1 MDIRLNKFIS
11 DSGYCSRREADR
23 FIERQKV
30 TINRV
35 TASVGDKVSPGDVVK
50 VNGNLIEVRDES
62 VYIALN
68 KPVGITCTTDTSD
81 STNVID
87 FVNYPTRIFHI
98 GRLDKDS
105 EGLILLTNNGDIVNK
120 ILREGNNHEK
130 EYEVQVDKSIT
141 PDFIEKMRGGVKIL
155 GTTTKKCF
163 VEKEG
168 DKHFR
173 IILTQGLN
181 RQIRRMCEAFG
192 YEVVKLRRVRIMNI
206 TLNKLPLEQWRFLE
220 PEEVEELLGSIKDS
234 KSSGSSSRSNR
245 AKRFGT
251 RSSRAPYAG
260 NSPEGENGEA
270 AKSKGKR
277 PVAGGRSNARIDY
290 KATQKSLKKSSEDP
304 KKPFAKSSTV
314 AKFTKKANS
323 NSGISK
329 TGAKKGNFGDSTKT
343 GTKSGGWFSKSNTK
357 RGEGGNSSK
366 PKTQRAHKKNW

>member
-1 MDIRLNKFIS
+1 MEIRLNKFIS

-35 TASVGDKVSPGDVVK
+35 IASVGDKVSPGDVVK

-81 STNVID
+81 SSNIID

-141 PDFIEKMRGGVKIL
+141 PDFIEKMQGGVKIL
-155 GTTTKKCF
+155 GTTTKRCF

-220 PEEVEELLGSIKDS
+220 PEEVEELLGSIKES
-234 KSSGSSSRSNR
+234 KSGSSSRRKVRRFTSNNHTNPY
-245 AKRFGT
+245 KREDGDA
-251 RSSRAPYAG
+251 SSE
-260 NSPEGENGEA
+260 SP
-270 AKSKGKR
+270 KSKR

-290 KATQKSLKKSSEDP
+290 KSAQKSLKKSSDDP
-304 KKPFAKSSTV
+304 KKPFAKSS
-314 AKFTKKANS
+314 AASKFTKKANS
-323 NSGISK
+323 SGGFSK
-329 TGAKKGNFGDSTKT
+329 PGAKKSGFGDAAKS
-343 GTKSGGWFSKSNTK
+343 GVKSGGWFSKSNTK
-357 RGEGGNSSK
+357 RGEGGSAAK
-366 PKTQRAHKKNW
+366 PKAQRAHKKNW